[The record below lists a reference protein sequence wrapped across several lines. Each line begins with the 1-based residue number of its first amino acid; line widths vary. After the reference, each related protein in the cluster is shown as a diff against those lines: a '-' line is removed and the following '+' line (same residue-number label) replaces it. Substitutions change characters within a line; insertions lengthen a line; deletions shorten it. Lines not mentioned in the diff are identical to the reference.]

1 MSETSWVRVRAARWE
16 AEGVAS
22 YELVPTDGGTL
33 AAWTPGAHIDVHLP
47 SGTIR
52 QYSLC
57 GDPADLSSYRI
68 GVLELPYGRGGS
80 VEVHRELRPG
90 VRIRISAPRSNF
102 ALVDA
107 ARYLFVAGGIG
118 ITPLLPMI
126 RQVHRAGVPWELVY
140 GARTAE
146 HFAFTAELRDYGDRV
161 RLVAQDVDGLPD
173 LPRLVDAADGAEV
186 FCCGP
191 AALLDALTAEMAR
204 RDAGERLHI
213 ERFVPVPTGT
223 SSAADG
229 FEVELARSGQVV
241 EVGAGVSVLD
251 AVRAAGVDAPSSC
264 EMGIC
269 GTCETKVLSGVVD
282 HRDELLTD
290 AEKAQGAVMMICV
303 SRAHCPR
310 LVLDL

>member
-1 MSETSWVRVRAARWE
+1 VRVHAARWE

-22 YELVPTDGGTL
+22 YELVPVDGGEL

-57 GDPADLSSYRI
+57 GDPTDLGSYRI

-90 VRIRISAPRSNF
+90 VRIRISEPRSNF
-102 ALVDA
+102 GLVDA
-107 ARYLFVAGGIG
+107 SRYLFVAGGIG

-126 RQVHRAGVPWELVY
+126 RQVARAGAPWELVY
-140 GARTAE
+140 GARTSE
-146 HFAFTAELRDYGDRV
+146 HFAFAAELGGYGERV
-161 RLVAQDVDGLPD
+161 RFVAQDVDGLPD
-173 LPRLVDAADGAEV
+173 LSRLLDAADGVEV

-191 AALLDALTAEMAR
+191 VSLMDALAAEMSR
-204 RDAGERLHI
+204 AGAADHLHI
-213 ERFVPVPTGT
+213 ERFSPAPE
-223 SSAADG
+223 SSSGAAG
-229 FEVELARSGQVV
+229 FEVELARSGRVIQ
-241 EVGAGVSVLD
+241 VGADVTVLD
-251 AVRAAGVDAPSSC
+251 AVRSAGVDAPSSC

-290 AEKAQGAVMMICV
+290 AEKAQGSVMMICV
-303 SRAHCPR
+303 SRAQCPR